1 MAVTESTRPRAALS
15 GFSLRAWRAAPLIA
29 AAITAAVY
37 LMMSPKTGDLPAH
50 AFRADLFGRV
60 GFGVWNGNWYGGHHT
75 PGYSLL
81 FPPFA
86 WLVGPAVAGAISAFI
101 ASALFEPLLRRHFGA
116 RAGWGALWFGIGT
129 VAMLLN
135 GQLPFVLGVALG
147 LGSLLALQRGRIVL
161 AVSLAFL
168 CPLGSP
174 VAGLFLALAALAY
187 VLTSRAR
194 PALYVTIAALLPP
207 LLLALAFPEGG
218 TQPYSF
224 SAFIPV
230 PVLMAAFLL
239 VVPRE
244 ERVLR
249 LGVVLYGVAALAA
262 FAIDTPM
269 GGNASR
275 LGVVFA
281 GPIMACILLGPGRR
295 ALPVW
300 LIALLL
306 VPLAYWEIGPTVRN
320 VASEQDDAS
329 RFSAYYRPLL
339 DFLEANEHPPGR
351 VEVVFTHSN
360 WEASSVAIHFPIAR
374 GWERQLDV
382 SRNRV
387 FYNGTLNSDS
397 YERWLS
403 DNAVKFVALPDVKL
417 DYSARQEARIVAS
430 NPPYLKL
437 RWTSPHWQVYEV
449 TAPHPLVVPEGG
461 ARIVA
466 RTLGVT
472 KVRLRVDRPG
482 SAVVRV
488 RWTPYWFASGACV
501 ERAGSWTRVMTGK
514 TGPLVLRIGFA
525 FERMFEHGRR
535 CA

>member
-1 MAVTESTRPRAALS
+1 MAVSESTRSPAALS
-15 GFSLRAWRAAPLIA
+15 HLSLRAWRAAPIAA
-29 AAITAAVY
+29 AAITAAAY
-37 LMMSPKTGDLPAH
+37 LMVSPKTGDLPAH

-86 WLVGPAVAGAISAFI
+86 WLVGPAVAGAICAFA
-101 ASALFEPLLRRHFGA
+101 ASALFEPLLRRHFGP

-129 VAMLLN
+129 AAMLLN

-147 LGSLLALQRGRIVL
+147 LGSLLALQRGRNVL
-161 AVSLAFL
+161 AVALAFL
-168 CPLGSP
+168 CPIGSP

-187 VLTSRAR
+187 VLASRSR

-230 PVLMAAFLL
+230 PVLTIAFLL
-239 VVPRE
+239 VMPRS

-249 LGVVLYGVAALAA
+249 AGIVLYGIAALAA

-281 GPIMACILLGPGRR
+281 GPLGACVLLGPGRR
-295 ALPVW
+295 VLRPWIV
-300 LIALLL
+300 ALLL
-306 VPLAYWEIGPTVRN
+306 VPLAYWQIGPTVRN

-360 WEASSVAIHFPIAR
+360 WEASDVAIHFPIAR

-382 SRNRV
+382 SRNSL
-387 FYNGTLNSDS
+387 FYDGTLNAQS
-397 YERWLS
+397 YERWLGE
-403 DNAVKFVALPDVKL
+403 NAVRWVALPDVKL
-417 DYSARQEARIVAS
+417 DYSAKQEARIVQS
-430 NPPYLKL
+430 SPSYLKL
-437 RWTSPHWQVYEV
+437 RWTSAHWRVYEV
-449 TAPHPLVVPEGG
+449 ASPHPLVVPEGQ
-461 ARIVA
+461 ARMTA

-472 KVRLRVDRPG
+472 KVRVRVEAPG
-482 SAVVRV
+482 SALVRV
-488 RWTPYWFASGACV
+488 RWTPYWFANGACV
-501 ERAGSWTRVMTGK
+501 ERAGPWTRVTTEK
-514 TGPLVLRIGFA
+514 AGPLVLRIGFSL
-525 FERMFEHGRR
+525 ERMFEHGRR

>member
-1 MAVTESTRPRAALS
+1 MAVTESTRPRAARDL
-15 GFSLRAWRAAPLIA
+15 SLRAWRAAPLAA

-37 LMMSPKTGDLPAH
+37 LLMSPKTGDLPAH
-50 AFRADLFGRV
+50 AYRADLFGRV
-60 GFGVWNGNWYGGHHT
+60 GFSVWNGNWYGGHHT

-101 ASALFEPLLRRHFGA
+101 ASALFEPLLRHHFGP

-129 VAMLLN
+129 AGMLLN
-135 GQLPFVLGVALG
+135 GQLPFVLGVAIG
-147 LGSLLALQRGRIVL
+147 LGSLLALQRERPALAVVL
-161 AVSLAFL
+161 ALL

-187 VLTSRAR
+187 VLTSRSR

-207 LLLALAFPEGG
+207 LLTALAFPEGG

-224 SAFIPV
+224 SAFIPI
-230 PVLMAAFLL
+230 PVVAIAFLL
-239 VVPRE
+239 VIPRE

-249 LGVVLYGVAALAA
+249 IGVVLYAIAALAA
-262 FAIDTPM
+262 FIVDTPM

-281 GPIMACILLGPGRR
+281 GPILACILLGPGRR

-300 LIALLL
+300 LIGLLL
-306 VPLAYWEIGPTVRN
+306 VPLAYWQIGPTVRN
-320 VASEQDDAS
+320 VASENDDAS

-339 DFLEANEHPPGR
+339 DFLEANKNPPGR

-360 WEASSVAIHFPIAR
+360 WEASNVAIHFPIAR
-374 GWERQLDV
+374 GWDRQLDV
-382 SRNRV
+382 SRNSL
-387 FYNGTLNSDS
+387 FYDGTLNAAT
-397 YERWLS
+397 YRRWLA

-417 DYSARQEARIVAS
+417 DYSAKEEARIVAGS
-430 NPPYLKL
+430 PPYLRL
-437 RWTSPHWQVYEV
+437 RWTSPHWRVYEV
-449 TAPHPLVVPEGG
+449 LTPHSLVVPEGG
-461 ARIVA
+461 ARITA
-466 RTLGVT
+466 RTLGIT
-472 KVRLRVDRPG
+472 KVRLHVDRPG

-488 RWTPYWFASGACV
+488 HWTPYWFANGACV
-501 ERAGSWTRVMTGK
+501 ERAGSWTRVTVRR

>member
-1 MAVTESTRPRAALS
+1 M
-15 GFSLRAWRAAPLIA
+15 SLRAWRLAPIAA

-37 LMMSPKTGDLPAH
+37 LMLSPKTGDLPAH

-101 ASALFEPLLRRHFGA
+101 ASALFEPLLRRHFGP

-129 VAMLLN
+129 AAMLLN
-135 GQLPFVLGVALG
+135 GQLPFVLGVAIG
-147 LGSLLALQRGRIVL
+147 LGSLLALQRERTVL
-161 AVSLAFL
+161 AVLLAFL

-187 VLTSRAR
+187 VVTTRSR
-194 PALYVTIAALLPP
+194 PALYVAIAALLPP

-230 PVLMAAFLL
+230 PVLTIAFLL
-239 VVPRE
+239 VVPRS
-244 ERVLR
+244 ERTLR
-249 LGVVLYGVAALAA
+249 VGVVLYAIAALAA
-262 FAIDTPM
+262 FAVDTPM

-281 GPIMACILLGPGRR
+281 GPIVACILIGPGRR
-295 ALPVW
+295 VLPAALIVV
-300 LIALLL
+300 LL
-306 VPLAYWEIGPTVRN
+306 VPLAYWQVGPTVRN

-360 WEASSVAIHFPIAR
+360 WEASDVAIHFPIAR

-382 SRNRV
+382 SRNHI
-387 FYNGTLNSDS
+387 FYADDTTLTSAS
-397 YERWLS
+397 YERWLG

-417 DYSARQEARIVAS
+417 DYSAKQEARIVAS

-437 RWTSPHWQVYEV
+437 RWTSPHWRVYEV
-449 TAPHPLVVPEGG
+449 TSPHPLVVAEGQ
-461 ARIVA
+461 ARMTA

-472 KVRLRVDRPG
+472 KVRLHVEAPG
-482 SAVVRV
+482 SAVVKV
-488 RWTPYWFASGACV
+488 RWTPYWFANGACV
-501 ERAGSWTRVMTGK
+501 SRAGSWTRVTTDR